1 MIAAFRGAIIAA
13 GRGERLRGAVND
25 LPKPLVEL
33 GGETMLMRQSR
44 TLHRAGAET
53 VVALVNSETAGLLA
67 ARAIRV
73 PPWMKLQ
80 ARDTPSSMESLF
92 ALGEHL
98 RGARHFLL
106 ATVDAVVDAAE
117 LRRFAASALE
127 VAGNDAARF
136 DGALAVVR
144 WRGDKR
150 PLFAQIVPDGPD
162 RAIAALGER
171 QSAMVTAGF
180 YWLPAAIF
188 DFAPRA
194 RAARLDAM
202 RKLLAMAVGSGM
214 RLAAIE
220 LEATID
226 VDEAADLAAAR
237 AMIADAP
244 MCSQSGGG
252 GSGGSGG

>member
-33 GGETMLMRQSR
+33 GGETMLVRQAQMLR
-44 TLHRAGAET
+44 EVGAES
-53 VVALVNSETAGLLA
+53 VLALVNSETAGLLA
-67 ARAIRV
+67 ARAVRI

-80 ARDTPSSMESLF
+80 VRDTPSSMESLF
-92 ALGEHL
+92 ALAEHM

-117 LRRFAASALE
+117 LGRFAARALE
-127 VAGNDAARF
+127 LTADGAARV

-150 PLFAQIVPDGPD
+150 PLFAEVAPDST
-162 RAIAALGER
+162 IATLGER
-171 QSAMVTAGF
+171 ESATVTAGF

-188 DFAPRA
+188 GFAPQA
-194 RAARLDAM
+194 RAAGFDAM
-202 RKLLAMAVGSGM
+202 RKLLAMAVASGM

-226 VDEAADLAAAR
+226 VDESADLAAAR
-237 AMIADAP
+237 AMVGDAP
-244 MCSQSGGG
+244 MRSRS
-252 GSGGSGG
+252 GSGKSDGSAG